1 MDHPGVILK
10 HFRADEHSNGT
21 TNDDDVN
28 AETPGENGNDENEDY
43 ENGNESDDDDDD
55 DEDDTSFNVNYGV
68 VTAIRALA
76 VKGRYRVRHQVSSKV
91 LLKYFMAV
99 PLQLLCSQARIQL

>member
-55 DEDDTSFNVNYGV
+55 EDDTSFNVNYGV

-91 LLKYFMAV
+91 LLKYFMTV